1 VFLINS
7 SVGSFAAAPTS
18 LDTKV
23 RVQKNIINHD
33 LLLISE
39 KISQIVGLHYKST
52 FCDGYKK
59 DLFTPIYRSKL
70 MRTHARSLTSLFN
83 LLSLLLSE
91 RGAYTFEVFASSY
104 PPKWGQTLSRSYG
117 RCIAEFL
124 SEGSLVSLSL
134 LDSSTCVGLRYGR
147 LSPYVHLLF

>member
-1 VFLINS
+1 MFLVNS

-18 LDTKV
+18 LDA
-23 RVQKNIINHD
+23 RVSRSKNIINHD
-33 LLLISE
+33 LSISV
-39 KISQIVGLHYKST
+39 KNIV
-52 FCDGYKK
+52 FKK
-59 DLFTPIYRSKL
+59 GFDNIDSITRNDAYSHTLVDAFIFLL
-70 MRTHARSLTSLFN
+70 MRFLTT
-83 LLSLLLSE
+83 LLSE
-91 RGAYTFEVFASSY
+91 RGSY

-147 LSPYVHLLF
+147 L